1 MPDNQIKIALKEATI
16 SSMKK
21 GEKEATTTLRM
32 FSAEIKKEE
41 IEKKEELTDEE
52 TISIVQKM
60 IKQRKDSFSQFEQ
73 AGREELAEK
82 EAREISILEQ
92 FLPEQLSEEEI
103 LQEVNQAIAESGAE
117 SMQDMGKVMGLLKNK
132 LSGKA
137 DMGLV
142 SNKVKES
149 LASVV

>member
-1 MPDNQIKIALKEATI
+1 MSDNQIKIALKEATI

-41 IEKKEELTDEE
+41 IEKKAELTSEE

-117 SMQDMGKVMGLLKNK
+117 SMKDMGKVMGLLKNK

-142 SNKVKES
+142 SIKVKES
-149 LASVV
+149 LG

>member
-1 MPDNQIKIALKEATI
+1 MSDNQIKIALKEATI

-21 GEKEATTTLRM
+21 GEKETTTTLRM

-41 IEKKEELTDEE
+41 IEKKDELTDEE

-60 IKQRKDSFSQFEQ
+60 IKQRKDSFSQFKQ

-103 LQEVNQAIAESGAE
+103 LQEVNQAIAETGAE

-142 SNKVKES
+142 SIKVKES
-149 LASVV
+149 LG

>member
-1 MPDNQIKIALKEATI
+1 MSDNQIKISLKEATI

-41 IEKKEELTDEE
+41 IEKKAELTEEE

-73 AGREELAEK
+73 AGRDELAEK
-82 EAREISILEQ
+82 EAREISILEK

-142 SNKVKES
+142 SIKVKES
-149 LASVV
+149 LG

>member
-1 MPDNQIKIALKEATI
+1 MSDNQIKFALKEATI

-41 IEKKEELTDEE
+41 IEKKTELTEEE

-82 EAREISILEQ
+82 EAREISILEK

-142 SNKVKES
+142 SIKVKES
-149 LASVV
+149 LG

>member
-1 MPDNQIKIALKEATI
+1 MSDNQIKIALKEATV

-41 IEKKEELTDEE
+41 IEKKTELTEEE

-103 LQEVNQAIAESGAE
+103 LQEVNHAIAESGAE

-142 SNKVKES
+142 SIKVKES
-149 LASVV
+149 LG

>member
-1 MPDNQIKIALKEATI
+1 MSDNQIKIALKEATI
-16 SSMKK
+16 STMKK

-142 SNKVKES
+142 SIKVKES
-149 LASVV
+149 LG

>member
-1 MPDNQIKIALKEATI
+1 
-16 SSMKK
+16 
-21 GEKEATTTLRM
+21 
-32 FSAEIKKEE
+32 
-41 IEKKEELTDEE
+41 
-52 TISIVQKM
+52 M
-60 IKQRKDSFSQFEQ
+60 IKQRKDSFSQFKQ

-142 SNKVKES
+142 SIKVKES
-149 LASVV
+149 LG

>member
-1 MPDNQIKIALKEATI
+1 MPDNQIKIALKEATV

-21 GEKEATTTLRM
+21 GEKESTTTLRM

-41 IEKKEELTDEE
+41 IEKKTELTEEE

-60 IKQRKDSFSQFEQ
+60 IKQRKDSFRQFEQ

-92 FLPEQLSEEEI
+92 FLPEQLAEEEI
-103 LQEVNQAIAESGAE
+103 LQEVHQAIAESGAE

-142 SNKVKES
+142 SIKVKES
-149 LASVV
+149 LG

>member
-1 MPDNQIKIALKEATI
+1 MPDNQIKIALKEATV

-21 GEKEATTTLRM
+21 GEKESTTTLRM

-41 IEKKEELTDEE
+41 IEKKTELTEEE

-60 IKQRKDSFSQFEQ
+60 IKQRKDSFSQFKQ

-142 SNKVKES
+142 SIKVKES
-149 LASVV
+149 LG

>member
-1 MPDNQIKIALKEATI
+1 MSDNQIKIALKEATI

-92 FLPEQLSEEEI
+92 FLPEQLSQEEI

-142 SNKVKES
+142 SIKVKES
-149 LASVV
+149 LG

>member
-1 MPDNQIKIALKEATI
+1 MSDNQIKIALKEATI

-41 IEKKEELTDEE
+41 IEKKAELTEEE

-60 IKQRKDSFSQFEQ
+60 IKQRKDSFSQFKQ

-137 DMGLV
+137 DMGFV
-142 SNKVKES
+142 SIKVKES
-149 LASVV
+149 LG

>member
-1 MPDNQIKIALKEATI
+1 MSDNQIKIALKEATI

-41 IEKKEELTDEE
+41 IEKIEELTDEE

-117 SMQDMGKVMGLLKNK
+117 AMQDMGKVMGLLKNK

-142 SNKVKES
+142 SIKVKES
-149 LASVV
+149 LG

>member
-1 MPDNQIKIALKEATI
+1 MSDNQIKIALKEATI

-82 EAREISILEQ
+82 EGREISILEQ

-142 SNKVKES
+142 SIKVKES
-149 LASVV
+149 LG

>member
-1 MPDNQIKIALKEATI
+1 MSDNQIKIALKEATI

-137 DMGLV
+137 DM
-142 SNKVKES
+142 
-149 LASVV
+149 

>member
-1 MPDNQIKIALKEATI
+1 MSDNQIKIVLKEATI

-41 IEKKEELTDEE
+41 IEKKAELTEEE

-73 AGREELAEK
+73 AGRDELAEK
-82 EAREISILEQ
+82 EAREISILEK

-142 SNKVKES
+142 SIKVKES
-149 LASVV
+149 LG

>member
-1 MPDNQIKIALKEATI
+1 
-16 SSMKK
+16 MKK
-21 GEKEATTTLRM
+21 GEKETTTTLRM

-142 SNKVKES
+142 SIKVKES
-149 LASVV
+149 LG

>member
-1 MPDNQIKIALKEATI
+1 
-16 SSMKK
+16 
-21 GEKEATTTLRM
+21 
-32 FSAEIKKEE
+32 
-41 IEKKEELTDEE
+41 
-52 TISIVQKM
+52 M

-82 EAREISILEQ
+82 EAREISILEK

-137 DMGLV
+137 DMDL
-142 SNKVKES
+142 SALK
-149 LASVV
+149 

>member
-1 MPDNQIKIALKEATI
+1 MSDNQIKIALKEATI

-73 AGREELAEK
+73 AGRDELAEK

-142 SNKVKES
+142 SIKVKES
-149 LASVV
+149 LG

>member
-1 MPDNQIKIALKEATI
+1 MSDNQIKIALKEATI

-41 IEKKEELTDEE
+41 IEKKAELTEEE

-73 AGREELAEK
+73 AGRDELAEK

-132 LSGKA
+132 MSGKA

-142 SNKVKES
+142 SIKVKES
-149 LASVV
+149 LG

>member
-1 MPDNQIKIALKEATI
+1 MSDNQIKIALKEATI

-41 IEKKEELTDEE
+41 IEKKDELTDEE

-60 IKQRKDSFSQFEQ
+60 IKQRKDSFSQFKQ

-103 LQEVNQAIAESGAE
+103 LQEVNQAMSESGAE

-142 SNKVKES
+142 SIKVKES
-149 LASVV
+149 LG

>member
-1 MPDNQIKIALKEATI
+1 MSDNQIKIALKEATI

-41 IEKKEELTDEE
+41 IEKKDELTDEE

-73 AGREELAEK
+73 AGRDELAEK
-82 EAREISILEQ
+82 EAREISILEK

-142 SNKVKES
+142 SIKVKES
-149 LASVV
+149 LG

>member
-1 MPDNQIKIALKEATI
+1 MSDNQIKIALKEATI

-41 IEKKEELTDEE
+41 IEKKAELTSEE

-142 SNKVKES
+142 SIKVKES
-149 LASVV
+149 LG

>member
-1 MPDNQIKIALKEATI
+1 MSDNQIKIALKEATI

-73 AGREELAEK
+73 AGRQELAEK

-137 DMGLV
+137 DMGFV
-142 SNKVKES
+142 SIKVKES
-149 LASVV
+149 LG

>member
-1 MPDNQIKIALKEATI
+1 MSDNQIKIALKEATI

-32 FSAEIKKEE
+32 FSSEIKKEE

-142 SNKVKES
+142 SIKVKES
-149 LASVV
+149 LG

>member
-1 MPDNQIKIALKEATI
+1 MSDNQIKIALKEATV

-21 GEKEATTTLRM
+21 GEKESTTTLRM

-60 IKQRKDSFSQFEQ
+60 IKQRKDSFSQFKQ

-142 SNKVKES
+142 IIKVKES
-149 LASVV
+149 LG

>member
-1 MPDNQIKIALKEATI
+1 
-16 SSMKK
+16 
-21 GEKEATTTLRM
+21 
-32 FSAEIKKEE
+32 
-41 IEKKEELTDEE
+41 
-52 TISIVQKM
+52 M

-137 DMGLV
+137 DMGFV
-142 SNKVKES
+142 SIKVKES
-149 LASVV
+149 LG

>member
-1 MPDNQIKIALKEATI
+1 MSDNQIKIALKEATI

-41 IEKKEELTDEE
+41 IEKKAELTEEE

-73 AGREELAEK
+73 AGRDELAEK
-82 EAREISILEQ
+82 EAREISILEK

-103 LQEVNQAIAESGAE
+103 LQEVNQANAESGAE
-117 SMQDMGKVMGLLKNK
+117 AMQDMGKVMGLLKNK

-142 SNKVKES
+142 SIKVKES
-149 LASVV
+149 LG

>member
-1 MPDNQIKIALKEATI
+1 MSDNQIKIALKEATI

-41 IEKKEELTDEE
+41 IEKKTELTEEE

-103 LQEVNQAIAESGAE
+103 LQEVNYAIAESGAE

-142 SNKVKES
+142 SIKVKES
-149 LASVV
+149 LG

>member
-1 MPDNQIKIALKEATI
+1 MSDNQIKIALKEATI

-41 IEKKEELTDEE
+41 IEKKAELTEEE

-60 IKQRKDSFSQFEQ
+60 IKQRKDSFSQFEK

-142 SNKVKES
+142 SIKVKES
-149 LASVV
+149 LG

>member
-1 MPDNQIKIALKEATI
+1 MSDNQIKFALKEATI

-41 IEKKEELTDEE
+41 IEKKTELTEEE

-142 SNKVKES
+142 SIKVKES
-149 LASVV
+149 LG

>member
-1 MPDNQIKIALKEATI
+1 MSDNQIKIALKEATI

-41 IEKKEELTDEE
+41 IEKKDELTDEE

-142 SNKVKES
+142 SIKVKES
-149 LASVV
+149 LG

>member
-1 MPDNQIKIALKEATI
+1 MSDNQIKIALKEATI

-41 IEKKEELTDEE
+41 IEKKAELTAEE

-73 AGREELAEK
+73 AGRDELAEK
-82 EAREISILEQ
+82 EAREISILEK

-142 SNKVKES
+142 SIKVKES
-149 LASVV
+149 LG

>member
-1 MPDNQIKIALKEATI
+1 MSDNQIKIALKEATI

-41 IEKKEELTDEE
+41 IEKKDELTDEE

-60 IKQRKDSFSQFEQ
+60 IKQRKDSFSQFKQ
-73 AGREELAEK
+73 AGREEYAEK
-82 EAREISILEQ
+82 EAREISILAQ

-117 SMQDMGKVMGLLKNK
+117 SMQDMGQVMGLLKNK
-132 LSGKA
+132 MSGKS

-142 SNKVKES
+142 SIKVKES
-149 LASVV
+149 LG

>member
-1 MPDNQIKIALKEATI
+1 MSDNQIKFALKEATI

-41 IEKKEELTDEE
+41 IEKKAELTDEE

-103 LQEVNQAIAESGAE
+103 LQEVNQAIAESGAHLRRVY
-117 SMQDMGKVMGLLKNK
+117 SIRLIMHAK
-132 LSGKA
+132 
-137 DMGLV
+137 
-142 SNKVKES
+142 
-149 LASVV
+149 

>member
-1 MPDNQIKIALKEATI
+1 MSDNQIKIALKEATI

-41 IEKKEELTDEE
+41 IEKKDELTDEE

-60 IKQRKDSFSQFEQ
+60 IKQRKDSFSQFKQ

-142 SNKVKES
+142 SIKVKES
-149 LASVV
+149 LG

>member
-1 MPDNQIKIALKEATI
+1 MSDNQIKIALKEATI

-41 IEKKEELTDEE
+41 IEKKAELTEEE

-73 AGREELAEK
+73 AGRRELAEK
-82 EAREISILEQ
+82 EAREISILEK

-142 SNKVKES
+142 SIKVKES
-149 LASVV
+149 LG

>member
-1 MPDNQIKIALKEATI
+1 MSDNQIKIALKEATI

-73 AGREELAEK
+73 AGRQELAEK

-149 LASVV
+149 LG

>member
-1 MPDNQIKIALKEATI
+1 MSDNQIKIALKEATI

-41 IEKKEELTDEE
+41 IEKKTELTEEE

-142 SNKVKES
+142 SIKVKES
-149 LASVV
+149 LG

>member
-1 MPDNQIKIALKEATI
+1 MSDNQIKIALKEATV

-41 IEKKEELTDEE
+41 IEKKAELTEEE

-73 AGREELAEK
+73 AGRDELAEK
-82 EAREISILEQ
+82 EAREISILEK

-142 SNKVKES
+142 SIKVKES
-149 LASVV
+149 LG

>member
-1 MPDNQIKIALKEATI
+1 MSDNQIKIALKEATI

-41 IEKKEELTDEE
+41 IEKKEELTSEE

-142 SNKVKES
+142 SIKVKES
-149 LASVV
+149 LG